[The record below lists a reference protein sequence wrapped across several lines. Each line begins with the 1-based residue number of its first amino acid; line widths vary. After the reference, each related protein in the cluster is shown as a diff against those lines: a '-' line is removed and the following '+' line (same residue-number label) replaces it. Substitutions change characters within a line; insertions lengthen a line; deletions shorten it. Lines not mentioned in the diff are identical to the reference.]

1 MDSPSVQEII
11 MQMRTRA
18 SERNR
23 AGMAAFGINTRTAL
37 GVSVTYLREIAKKR
51 RLHNDHRL
59 ALALWKSNIH
69 EARILASIVDDADEV
84 DEEQME
90 EWVRGFDSW
99 DVCDQVCSNLFDKT
113 DCAHKKAI
121 EWSFRKEEYVKRAGF
136 ALMAALAVHDKAAKD
151 SDFLRFL
158 PAIKREST
166 DERNFVR
173 KAVNWTLRQIGKRAD
188 IFGDDPQLIE
198 FVPIESDIL
207 VDTIERRLQS
217 FQLQLLQLLAYH
229 VAVARGANVDQPR
242 NLAKSVTVE

>member
-99 DVCDQVCSNLFDKT
+99 DVCDQCCSNLFDKT
-113 DCAHKKAI
+113 QFAWNKAE
-121 EWSFRKEEYVKRAGF
+121 EWSAREEEYVKRAGF
-136 ALMAALAVHDKAAKD
+136 AMMAVLASHDKGAEDDDFVAFFPIIERAA
-151 SDFLRFL
+151 R
-158 PAIKREST
+158 
-166 DERNFVR
+166 DERNFVK
-173 KAVNWTLRQIGKRAD
+173 KAVNWALRGIGKRNKALNARAVGCAERIAKKNPDSASARWIAAD
-188 IFGDDPQLIE
+188 AIRELTSEKIR
-198 FVPIESDIL
+198 
-207 VDTIERRLQS
+207 TRL
-217 FQLQLLQLLAYH
+217 
-229 VAVARGANVDQPR
+229 D
-242 NLAKSVTVE
+242 